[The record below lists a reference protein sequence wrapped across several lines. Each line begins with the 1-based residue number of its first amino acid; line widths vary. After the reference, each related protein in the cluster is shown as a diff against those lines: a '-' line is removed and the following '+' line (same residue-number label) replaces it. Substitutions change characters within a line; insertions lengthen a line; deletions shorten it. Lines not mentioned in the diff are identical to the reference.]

1 MQIQRGVKMNR
12 HICYLANAASIHTVR
27 WVNYFAEHNWKVDL
41 ITWHPP
47 GKDAE
52 INANIDVHRILF
64 PPHYIARYGALLEIA
79 LLIRKIRP
87 DIIHAHYLGHFG
99 ILAGLYSRLSGFR
112 PIVITAWGRYNL
124 IVAKG
129 MWRYLMKYA
138 LKRADCVTCDAE
150 HIKEP
155 LIELGADPK
164 KIKLIYF
171 GTDTQ
176 KFRPEQRSQKLR
188 EELSVFDSPAIISLR
203 RADSRGG
210 VEYLIRAIPL
220 VVKEFPEAK
229 FVIAG
234 DGSLKTELEGLAQS
248 LGVSNSIRFIGFIPN
263 DELPQYLASSDI
275 YVSTSLSDAGLA
287 ASTAEAMA
295 CGLPV
300 VITDFGDNRK
310 WVEDGVNGFIV
321 PLRDPET
328 LASQIIYLLRNKD
341 DRIKFGQSNRQIIEE
356 RNNYEK
362 EMKKVA
368 ELYETLIE
376 RHKK

>member
-1 MQIQRGVKMNR
+1 MV
-12 HICYLANAASIHTVR
+12 
-27 WVNYFAEHNWKVDL
+27 
-41 ITWHPP
+41 
-47 GKDAE
+47 
-52 INANIDVHRILF
+52 
-64 PPHYIARYGALLEIA
+64 
-79 LLIRKIRP
+79 
-87 DIIHAHYLGHFG
+87 
-99 ILAGLYSRLSGFR
+99 
-112 PIVITAWGRYNL
+112 
-124 IVAKG
+124 
-129 MWRYLMKYA
+129 KYA

-188 EELSVFDSPAIISLR
+188 EELSVFDSPVIISLR

-263 DELPQYLASSDI
+263 DELPQYLNMADI

-310 WVEDGVNGFIV
+310 WVEDSVNGFIV

-341 DRIKFGQSNRQIIEE
+341 DRIKFGQANRQIIEE

-362 EMKKVA
+362 EMGRMG
-368 ELYETLIE
+368 ELYEILIE